1 MALGH
6 GWTPKFRVTPLSAGN
21 PVVIDISAYQYAVVL
36 QPTWDPEFQVSE
48 MLDRRLTKDRY
59 GYRGRCHIV
68 FELITP
74 SANET
79 ELNDSILSP
88 SENDDYLIELS
99 LDGGTTYREVLL
111 EKHQDANLGDKNIG
125 VRIDTVWVT
134 AVLSPTK
141 PSIAAG
147 RW

>member
-6 GWTPKFRVTPLSAGN
+6 SYNPRFRVTPPGGN
-21 PVVIDISAYQYAVVL
+21 PYLVDISVYQWVTIL
-36 QPTWDPEFQVSE
+36 QPTWEPEFLFSE
-48 MLDRRLTKDRY
+48 MLDRRLTKTRY
-59 GYRGRCHIV
+59 GYRGRCQIL
-68 FELITP
+68 FEFVTP

-79 ELNDSILSP
+79 ELTDLLLDQA
-88 SENDDYLIELS
+88 EDDDHLIELS

-111 EKHQDANLGDKNIG
+111 EKHQDGAMGEKNVG
-125 VRIDTVWVT
+125 VRVDTIWV
-134 AVLSPTK
+134 AAALSPTK

>member
-6 GWTPKFRVTPLSAGN
+6 GWTPKFRITPPAGN
-21 PVVIDISAYQYAVVL
+21 PYVVDISAYQWLVVF
-36 QPTWDPEFQVSE
+36 QPTWEPEFLFSE
-48 MLDRRLTKDRY
+48 MLDRRLTKTRY
-59 GYRGRCHIV
+59 GYRGRCHILL
-68 FELITP
+68 ELITP
-74 SANET
+74 SASET
-79 ELNDSILSP
+79 ELNDSVLNP
-88 SENDDYLIELS
+88 SEDDDYLIELS

-125 VRIDTVWVT
+125 IRIDTVWVT
-134 AVLSPTK
+134 AALAPMK